1 MLDTFL
7 TSSISD
13 RSNWRRC
20 LRIEFRNSP
29 DLKTVLSWVKA
40 PSLKVNRNKTVEI
53 Q

>member
-13 RSNWRRC
+13 RSRC